1 MSMAYA
7 HGVAE
12 LGVRWKQA
20 TCVGCRWRHINELS
34 YAFIQVV
41 KRLFIVGCG
50 WRRLDLCDEEYSGL
64 VVGGVGVASGGAF
77 A

>member
-1 MSMAYA
+1 MAYA

-41 KRLFIVGCG
+41 KRLFRVECG
-50 WRRLDLCDEEYSGL
+50 WRRLGL
-64 VVGGVGVASGGAF
+64 LR
-77 A
+77 